1 MARGMV
7 GMGEV
12 LSVIEDVEKGIEE
25 EGGGKMGKKVEKGK
39 GLEVNEFKEE
49 MEEMRNMG
57 GVESVT

>member
-1 MARGMV
+1 M
-7 GMGEV
+7 
-12 LSVIEDVEKGIEE
+12 IEDVEKGIEE